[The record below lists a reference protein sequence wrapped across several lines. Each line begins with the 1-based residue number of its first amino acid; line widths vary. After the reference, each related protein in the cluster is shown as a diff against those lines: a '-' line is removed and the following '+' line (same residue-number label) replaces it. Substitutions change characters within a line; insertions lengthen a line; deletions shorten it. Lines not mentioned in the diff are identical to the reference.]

1 MKELTNICLEEK
13 LTSLVRVKVE
23 TLVTIQVYQRDKFDE
38 IISLVKGDKIKDEH
52 DFDWLKNT
60 RCYWK

>member
-13 LTSLVRVKVE
+13 LSSLVRVKVE